1 MDIESIT
8 IICITV
14 LVIAAI
20 AGKCYMEH
28 IALETKKFAPKQ
40 VCSRKTLTTCHTY
53 PMIFGRS
60 RLSNDLFCYWSLFSA
75 TL

>member
-1 MDIESIT
+1 MDIGSVT

-28 IALETKKFAPKQ
+28 IALET
-40 VCSRKTLTTCHTY
+40 RKIRANASPQQKNIDNVPYTCDN
-53 PMIFGRS
+53 I
-60 RLSNDLFCYWSLFSA
+60 WKEK
-75 TL
+75 

>member
-1 MDIESIT
+1 MGIDAIT

-28 IALETKKFAPKQ
+28 IPLETRKI
-40 VCSRKTLTTCHTY
+40 CSKASLQQKNIDNMPY
-53 PMIFGRS
+53 V
-60 RLSNDLFCYWSLFSA
+60 SNDIWKVKIK
-75 TL
+75 

>member
-1 MDIESIT
+1 MWIDAIT

-28 IALETKKFAPKQ
+28 IALET
-40 VCSRKTLTTCHTY
+40 RKIRSKASPQQKNIDNVPYTY
-53 PMIFGRS
+53 DNIWRGKIK
-60 RLSNDLFCYWSLFSA
+60 
-75 TL
+75 

>member
-1 MDIESIT
+1 MGIDAIT

-28 IALETKKFAPKQ
+28 IALETKKI
-40 VCSRKTLTTCHTY
+40 CSKASLQQKNIDNMPY
-53 PMIFGRS
+53 V
-60 RLSNDLFCYWSLFSA
+60 SNDIQKVKIK
-75 TL
+75 

>member
-1 MDIESIT
+1 MDIGSIT

-28 IALETKKFAPKQ
+28 IALETKKICPTASLRQKNIDNMPY
-40 VCSRKTLTTCHTY
+40 V
-53 PMIFGRS
+53 
-60 RLSNDLFCYWSLFSA
+60 SNDIWEVKIK
-75 TL
+75 